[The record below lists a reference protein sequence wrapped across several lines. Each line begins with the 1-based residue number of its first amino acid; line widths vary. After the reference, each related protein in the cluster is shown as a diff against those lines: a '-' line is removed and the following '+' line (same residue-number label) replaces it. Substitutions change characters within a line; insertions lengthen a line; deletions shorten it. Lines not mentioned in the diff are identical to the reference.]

1 MRRTKCISVKLTT
14 EFDLHIEEAA
24 ERISTIIRKTPLEY
38 NSSLSKRFEAN
49 IFLKREDLQVVRS
62 YKLRGAYNMMAS
74 LDKLMLINGV
84 VCASAGNHAQG
95 VAYSCNIMEIK
106 GVIFMPRI
114 TPKQK
119 IQQTRMFGNGHIE
132 IVLEGD
138 TFDDCARAA
147 QEYTK
152 QHNMTFIP
160 PFDNPRIIEGQG
172 TIGIEL
178 LNDMGNNPIDYIFV
192 PIGGGGL
199 CAGIGAFIKDNSP
212 TTKIIGAEPLGAA
225 SMKAARENNQ
235 PTKIENIDKFVDGA
249 AVQKVGDLNYAIC
262 SKILDD
268 VCAVP
273 EGEVCTTILR
283 LYNED
288 AIVAEPAGALSIA
301 ALAHYIPQIKG
312 KNVMCI
318 LSGSNNDINRMP
330 EIKERSLIF
339 EGLKHYFMVSLP
351 QRPNALRDFINNVI
365 NEHVDIVRF
374 EYMKKNERETGPVLL
389 GIELDNYAEYK
400 KLCDRMTI
408 FGLEYLPL
416 DPNGNICKYIV

>member
-1 MRRTKCISVKLTT
+1 MKLTT
-14 EFDLHIEEAA
+14 EFDLRIEAA
-24 ERISTIIRKTPLEY
+24 ADRISAVVRKTPLEY
-38 NSSLSKRFEAN
+38 SSTLSKRYGAN
-49 IFLKREDLQVVRS
+49 IFIKREDLQVVRS
-62 YKLRGAYNMMAS
+62 YKIRGAYNMMAS
-74 LDKLMLINGV
+74 LDKSLLKDGV

-95 VAYSCNIMEIK
+95 VAYSCNIMEVK

-119 IQQTRMFGNGHIE
+119 IQQTKMFGNGHVD

-147 QEYTK
+147 QEYTRL
-152 QHNMTFIP
+152 HNMTFIP
-160 PFDNPRIIEGQG
+160 PFDDKRIIEGQG
-172 TIGIEL
+172 TIAIEIL
-178 LNDMGNNPIDYIFV
+178 KDMGDNPIDYVFT

-199 CAGIGAFIKDNSP
+199 CAGVGAYMKDNSP
-212 TTKIIGAEPLGAA
+212 NTQIIGVEPLGAA
-225 SMKAARENNQ
+225 SMQAAKKHNQ

-249 AVQKVGDLNYAIC
+249 AVQKVGELNYAIC
-262 SKILDD
+262 AKILDGLCL
-268 VCAVP
+268 VA
-273 EGEVCTTILR
+273 EGEVCTTILK

-288 AIVAEPAGALSIA
+288 AIVVEPAGALSIT
-301 ALAHYIPQIKG
+301 ALAHYASEIKG
-312 KNVMCI
+312 KNVVCI

-339 EGLKHYFMVSLP
+339 EGLKHYFIVSLP
-351 QRPNALRDFINNVI
+351 QRSNALRDFINSVM

-389 GIELDNYAEYK
+389 GIELDNYSEYE
-400 KLCDRMTI
+400 KLCERMTV
-408 FGLEYLPL
+408 FGVEYSPL